1 MIHFFKLIR
10 WKNLLL
16 LILTQVLI
24 KYALLEPLTESYGIS
39 TALTTTGFIY
49 LVIAT
54 VCIAAAG
61 YVINDIEDVEA
72 DKINKPKAL
81 IIGKFISEKTATYL
95 FIALNG
101 IGVFFGYLI
110 STGVG
115 KSSFF
120 MIFVLASALLYVY
133 STYLKS
139 ITLIGNIV
147 VAGLVSLCILL
158 VGLFDLTPVVT
169 KINQST
175 QLFFFDL
182 IKDYAIFAF
191 MLSLLREIVKDI
203 EDIDGDHKMGLKTLP
218 IFLGRHRA
226 TKLTFILSLIPLM
239 VIIFYMS
246 NNLYKQPL
254 AMGYVLLLIIAPLI
268 FVTIKLFSAEHKK
281 DYKRISNIVKIVML
295 TGVLSLLLFQFMLLK

>member
-16 LILTQVLI
+16 LILTQVLV
-24 KYALLEPLTESYGIS
+24 KYALLEPLRENYGIS
-39 TALTTTGFIY
+39 TALTTMGFAY

-61 YVINDIEDVEA
+61 YIINDIEDVEA
-72 DKINKPKAL
+72 DKINKPEAI
-81 IIGKFISEKTATYL
+81 IIGKYFSEKTTTYL
-95 FIALNG
+95 FIG
-101 IGVFFGYLI
+101 INILGVLFGYLL
-110 STGVG
+110 STGIG
-115 KSSFF
+115 KPSFF

-139 ITLIGNIV
+139 ITLIGNIT
-147 VAGLVSLCILL
+147 VAALVSLSILL
-158 VGLFDLTPVVT
+158 VGLFDLTPMVT
-169 KINQST
+169 KANQST

-203 EDIDGDHKMGLKTLP
+203 EDIDGDHKMGIKSLP
-218 IFLGRHRA
+218 ILLGRHRA

-239 VIIFYMS
+239 VIVFYMS

-268 FVTIKLFSAEHKK
+268 FTTIKLYTAKDK
-281 DYKRISNIVKIVML
+281 NDYKLISTILKIVML
-295 TGVLSLLLFQFMLLK
+295 TGVLSLLLFQFILLK